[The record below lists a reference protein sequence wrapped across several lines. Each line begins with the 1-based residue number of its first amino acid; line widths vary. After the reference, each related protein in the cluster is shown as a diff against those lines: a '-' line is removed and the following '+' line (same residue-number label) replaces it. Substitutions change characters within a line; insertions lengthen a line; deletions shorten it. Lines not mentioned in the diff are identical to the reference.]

1 MKSVICI
8 KFTNNG
14 KERVAIYFL
23 TTLNLF
29 YNLLNSALSHS
40 MRSV

>member
-1 MKSVICI
+1 MKSVIRI
-8 KFTNNG
+8 KFTNNR
-14 KERVAIYFL
+14 KERMTIYFL
-23 TTLNLF
+23 ATLNLF